1 MKMYKGFNKDLK
13 CRDFQYEIGKTY
25 EESTA
30 ELCESGFHAC
40 ERPLDVFKYYA
51 PGKMSRYCEVNLDDV
66 SDQMSND
73 SKRCGKKISVKAEIG
88 IAGLVRAQIQYVNE
102 HTTMKHTDPKHATAG
117 DFGAATAG
125 ESGAATAGESGAA
138 TAGQYGAATA
148 GDFGAATAGESGAAT
163 AGESGAATAGEYG
176 AATAG
181 DFGAATA
188 GESGAATAGKH
199 GAATAGDFG
208 AATAGE
214 SGAATAGK
222 YGAATAGDFGAATA
236 GESGAATAGESG
248 AATAGESGAAT
259 AGDFGAATAGKYG
272 AATAGK
278 YGAATAGKYGAATS
292 RGYVSVGENGCGLVR
307 GENVKI
313 KGGMGAILVIAVE
326 NDADYGIKEW
336 KAFVVDGE
344 NIKPDT
350 WYKLKNGDLVE
361 VSE

>member
-1 MKMYKGFNKDLK
+1 MKMYKGFDKDLK

-125 ESGAATAGESGAA
+125 
-138 TAGQYGAATA
+138 
-148 GDFGAATAGESGAAT
+148 
-163 AGESGAATAGEYG
+163 
-176 AATAG
+176 
-181 DFGAATA
+181 
-188 GESGAATAGKH
+188 KH
-199 GAATAGDFG
+199 
-208 AATAGE
+208 
-214 SGAATAGK
+214 
-222 YGAATAGDFGAATA
+222 
-236 GESGAATAGESG
+236 GAATAGESG

-259 AGDFGAATAGKYG
+259 AGDFGAATAGESG
-272 AATAGK
+272 AATAG
-278 YGAATAGKYGAATS
+278 YFGAATAGDFGAATAGYFGAATAGESGAATAGESGAATAGKYGAATS

>member
-1 MKMYKGFNKDLK
+1 MKMYKGFDKDLK

-40 ERPLDVFKYYA
+40 ERPLDVFKYYT

-125 ESGAATAGESGAA
+125 
-138 TAGQYGAATA
+138 
-148 GDFGAATAGESGAAT
+148 
-163 AGESGAATAGEYG
+163 
-176 AATAG
+176 
-181 DFGAATA
+181 
-188 GESGAATAGKH
+188 KH
-199 GAATAGDFG
+199 
-208 AATAGE
+208 
-214 SGAATAGK
+214 
-222 YGAATAGDFGAATA
+222 
-236 GESGAATAGESG
+236 GAATAGESG

>member
-1 MKMYKGFNKDLK
+1 MKMYKGFDKDLK

-125 ESGAATAGESGAA
+125 
-138 TAGQYGAATA
+138 
-148 GDFGAATAGESGAAT
+148 
-163 AGESGAATAGEYG
+163 
-176 AATAG
+176 
-181 DFGAATA
+181 
-188 GESGAATAGKH
+188 KH
-199 GAATAGDFG
+199 
-208 AATAGE
+208 
-214 SGAATAGK
+214 
-222 YGAATAGDFGAATA
+222 
-236 GESGAATAGESG
+236 GAATAGESG

-259 AGDFGAATAGKYG
+259 AGDFG

>member
-1 MKMYKGFNKDLK
+1 MKMYKGFDKDLK

-125 ESGAATAGESGAA
+125 
-138 TAGQYGAATA
+138 
-148 GDFGAATAGESGAAT
+148 
-163 AGESGAATAGEYG
+163 
-176 AATAG
+176 
-181 DFGAATA
+181 
-188 GESGAATAGKH
+188 
-199 GAATAGDFG
+199 
-208 AATAGE
+208 
-214 SGAATAGK
+214 
-222 YGAATAGDFGAATA
+222 
-236 GESGAATAGESG
+236 
-248 AATAGESGAAT
+248 
-259 AGDFGAATAGKYG
+259 
-272 AATAGK
+272 K

>member
-1 MKMYKGFNKDLK
+1 MKMYKGFDKDLK

-125 ESGAATAGESGAA
+125 
-138 TAGQYGAATA
+138 
-148 GDFGAATAGESGAAT
+148 DF
-163 AGESGAATAGEYG
+163 
-176 AATAG
+176 
-181 DFGAATA
+181 
-188 GESGAATAGKH
+188 
-199 GAATAGDFG
+199 
-208 AATAGE
+208 
-214 SGAATAGK
+214 
-222 YGAATAGDFGAATA
+222 
-236 GESGAATAGESG
+236 
-248 AATAGESGAAT
+248 
-259 AGDFGAATAGKYG
+259 G

>member
-1 MKMYKGFNKDLK
+1 MKMYKGFDKDLK

-102 HTTMKHTDPKHATAG
+102 HTTMKHTDPKH
-117 DFGAATAG
+117 
-125 ESGAATAGESGAA
+125 
-138 TAGQYGAATA
+138 
-148 GDFGAATAGESGAAT
+148 
-163 AGESGAATAGEYG
+163 
-176 AATAG
+176 
-181 DFGAATA
+181 
-188 GESGAATAGKH
+188 
-199 GAATAGDFG
+199 
-208 AATAGE
+208 
-214 SGAATAGK
+214 
-222 YGAATAGDFGAATA
+222 ATAGDFGAATA

>member
-1 MKMYKGFNKDLK
+1 MKMYKGFDKDLK
-13 CRDFQYEIGKTY
+13 CRCFQYEIGKTY

-66 SDQMSND
+66 IDQMSND

-117 DFGAATAG
+117 DF
-125 ESGAATAGESGAA
+125 
-138 TAGQYGAATA
+138 
-148 GDFGAATAGESGAAT
+148 
-163 AGESGAATAGEYG
+163 
-176 AATAG
+176 
-181 DFGAATA
+181 
-188 GESGAATAGKH
+188 
-199 GAATAGDFG
+199 
-208 AATAGE
+208 
-214 SGAATAGK
+214 
-222 YGAATAGDFGAATA
+222 
-236 GESGAATAGESG
+236 
-248 AATAGESGAAT
+248 
-259 AGDFGAATAGKYG
+259 
-272 AATAGK
+272 
-278 YGAATAGKYGAATS
+278 GAATAGKYGAATS

>member
-1 MKMYKGFNKDLK
+1 MKMYKGFDKDLK

-66 SDQMSND
+66 SDQMSTD

-125 ESGAATAGESGAA
+125 
-138 TAGQYGAATA
+138 Y
-148 GDFGAATAGESGAAT
+148 F
-163 AGESGAATAGEYG
+163 
-176 AATAG
+176 
-181 DFGAATA
+181 
-188 GESGAATAGKH
+188 
-199 GAATAGDFG
+199 
-208 AATAGE
+208 
-214 SGAATAGK
+214 
-222 YGAATAGDFGAATA
+222 
-236 GESGAATAGESG
+236 
-248 AATAGESGAAT
+248 
-259 AGDFGAATAGKYG
+259 
-272 AATAGK
+272 
-278 YGAATAGKYGAATS
+278 GAATAGKYGAATS

>member
-1 MKMYKGFNKDLK
+1 MKMYKGFYKDLK

-117 DFGAATAG
+117 
-125 ESGAATAGESGAA
+125 E
-138 TAGQYGAATA
+138 YGVATA
-148 GDFGAATAGESGAAT
+148 GDF
-163 AGESGAATAGEYG
+163 
-176 AATAG
+176 
-181 DFGAATA
+181 
-188 GESGAATAGKH
+188 
-199 GAATAGDFG
+199 
-208 AATAGE
+208 
-214 SGAATAGK
+214 
-222 YGAATAGDFGAATA
+222 
-236 GESGAATAGESG
+236 
-248 AATAGESGAAT
+248 
-259 AGDFGAATAGKYG
+259 G